1 VWRLVGHAEPDHSD
15 ERTVTMAV
23 STAAARRRG
32 IKLSLKA
39 RKARVRAVQSRA
51 DARAADLAPIVREP
65 QSAGVT
71 SLVGIAPAF
80 NERSI
85 PTATGQGNWHAVQ
98 VSRVLARLGVYSKL
112 RAPALCRASL
122 QRGRGFQRL
131 NLHTSRPILAAWP
144 RSLNRRSPSPGPST
158 RSPPKPSALAPSRP
172 LRGSETR

>member
-1 VWRLVGHAEPDHSD
+1 VLTVLTAPAAAGAGQITPIDSDRVGQSREHFPGSIP
-15 ERTVTMAV
+15 VSVKAV

-51 DARAADLAPIVREP
+51 DARAADLAPIVREL

-71 SLVGIAPAF
+71 SLVGIAAAF

-98 VSRVLARLGVYSKL
+98 VWRGLASKL
-112 RAPALCRASL
+112 RAPALCRASR
-122 QRGRGFQRL
+122 QRGRGY
-131 NLHTSRPILAAWP
+131 
-144 RSLNRRSPSPGPST
+144 
-158 RSPPKPSALAPSRP
+158 
-172 LRGSETR
+172 E